1 MSDTTEIPDTI
12 RLIAEQQGL
21 HRALE
26 LYPDAVKAA
35 AGRGLRPLGA
45 PPPGTSPIVT
55 PAPVFDPTRF
65 ESEK

>member
-1 MSDTTEIPDTI
+1 VAETVEIPETI

-21 HRALE
+21 VRALK

-35 AGRGLRPLGA
+35 AERGVRPLGA
-45 PPPGTSPIVT
+45 PPAGSSPIAS

-65 ESEK
+65 EKDR